1 MIITVMESARARER
15 EKFGLLI
22 IESVRAAMVSSAVA
36 EMEEEQN

>member
-1 MIITVMESARARER
+1 MIITVMESERER